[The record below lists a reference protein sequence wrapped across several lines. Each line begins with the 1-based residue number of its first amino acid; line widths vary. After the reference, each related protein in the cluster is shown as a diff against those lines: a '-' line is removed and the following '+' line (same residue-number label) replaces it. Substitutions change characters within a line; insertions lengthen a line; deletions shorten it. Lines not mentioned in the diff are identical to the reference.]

1 MAGLSIDGVLIL
13 DKPSGPTSHDVVSGV
28 RRVYQTRS
36 VGHAGTLDPMATGVL
51 VVLLGEATKLSSHLT
66 RENKSYRA
74 TVRFGKSTHTL
85 DAEGEVE
92 RAVELVDDWVERNRE
107 LIEAALVHERART
120 EQVPPSVSAI
130 QVGGE
135 RAHRAARRGEPL
147 ELEPRAVSVERIDLV
162 EARGLDV
169 TLELDVGKG
178 YYVRSL
184 ARDLGEALGVPAH
197 LAVLR
202 RIASG
207 AFRVESAHVWP
218 LALPV
223 PLLSLEDAARIAL
236 PIAELANEVGVK
248 KTRAGQPLALDDFR
262 VPPVEAGVS
271 AWLSPTGRL
280 IALGEMRDGKP
291 MVVRGFKPET

>member
-1 MAGLSIDGVLIL
+1 MAGLTVDGVLIL

-51 VVLLGEATKLSSHLT
+51 VVLLGEATKLSSYLT
-66 RENKSYRA
+66 RDDKSYRA
-74 TVRFGKSTHTL
+74 TVSFGKSTHTL
-85 DAEGEVE
+85 DAEGEVDRSLDLPE
-92 RAVELVDDWVERNRE
+92 DWAEQNLPR
-107 LIEAALVHERART
+107 IETALVAERART
-120 EQVPPSVSAI
+120 EQIPPSVSAI

-147 ELEPRAVSVERIDLV
+147 VLEARPVFVERLRLL
-162 EARGLDV
+162 EARGREV
-169 TLELDVGKG
+169 TLELDVQKG

-197 LAVLR
+197 LSVLR
-202 RIASG
+202 RLSSG
-207 AFRVESAHVWP
+207 AFRLDSAHAWP
-218 LALPV
+218 LAAPV
-223 PLLSLEDAARIAL
+223 PLLSLENAARIAL
-236 PIAELANEVGVK
+236 PIAELAGDASVK

-262 VPPVEAGVS
+262 VAPVDAGVS
-271 AWLSPTGRL
+271 GWLSPAGRL

-291 MVVRGFKPET
+291 TVVRGFKPEG